1 MRMVKVVLRIW
12 LKLQIILRGQQY
24 MGTQRPSGI
33 QS

>member
-12 LKLQIILRGQQY
+12 LKLQIILIGQQY
-24 MGTQRPSGI
+24 MGIQRPSGI